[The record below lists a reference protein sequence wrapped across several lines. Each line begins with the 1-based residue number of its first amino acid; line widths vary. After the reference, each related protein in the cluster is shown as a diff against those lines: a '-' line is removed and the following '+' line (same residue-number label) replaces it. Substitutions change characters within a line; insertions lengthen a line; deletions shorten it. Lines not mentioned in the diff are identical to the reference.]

1 MNQPALAITRS
12 TPATVLVVD
21 DEPEIRRLLQEIL
34 EDEHYNVL
42 VADSAATARDL
53 FHRHHPDAVL
63 LDIWM
68 PGTDGIT
75 LLKEWAQGGLD
86 VPVIMMSGHG
96 TIETAVEATRLGAY
110 DFIEKPL
117 STGKL
122 LLTVSR
128 ALETAK
134 LKRENTALRAAAE
147 PPAFLVGH
155 SRLVQILRETLERV
169 AGSDAAVLISGEPG
183 AGKLTV
189 ARHLHQ
195 HSLRRDHPL
204 IEVGLAG
211 VPAEDLARQLYGEDA
226 SATSAS
232 RVPRSRPEIEERN
245 GQTTA
250 GALELARGGTLVFN
264 DIDELD
270 AGQQARLATV
280 LADGRYR
287 RVGGRE
293 ALVLDVRLIGLSR
306 TDLAE
311 RVAQGRFNKDLY
323 YRLNVIPLALPALRE
338 HREDI
343 PELVG
348 FFVNWMVDHERLP
361 YRKFSTGALNLL
373 RQHSWPGNL
382 RELRNLVQ
390 RLLILNPA
398 AQVEEAEVAAQLGEA
413 PAVAGAGPFDQPL
426 KRAREDFERAYLEY
440 HLARTGGNVAEVA
453 KLVEMERTHLYRK
466 LKQLGINPRDLK
478 E

>member
-1 MNQPALAITRS
+1 MSQPVPVITR
-12 TPATVLVVD
+12 PAAATVLIVD
-21 DEPEIRRLLQEIL
+21 DEPDIRRLLQEIL
-34 EDEHYNVL
+34 EDENYVVL
-42 VADSAATARDL
+42 TADGAVAARDL
-53 FHRHHPDAVL
+53 YHRQHPDAVL

-75 LLKEWAQGGLD
+75 LLKEWAQGGLE

-96 TIETAVEATRLGAY
+96 TVETAVEATRLGAY

-122 LLTVSR
+122 LLTLAR
-128 ALETAK
+128 ALESAQ

-147 PPAFLVGH
+147 PPAFLIGH
-155 SRLVQILRETLERV
+155 SRLVQTLRETLTRV
-169 AGSDAAVLISGEPG
+169 AGSDAAVLVSGEAG
-183 AGKLTV
+183 AGKLAV

-195 HSLRRDHPL
+195 HSPRHDHAL
-204 IEVGLAG
+204 VEVGMAG
-211 VPAEDLARQLYGEDA
+211 VPSEDLARQLYGEA
-226 SATSAS
+226 
-232 RVPRSRPEIEERN
+232 
-245 GQTTA
+245 A
-250 GALELARGGTLVFN
+250 GAGAFEQARGGTLVLN
-264 DIDELD
+264 DVDEID
-270 AGQQARLATV
+270 AGQQTRLATV

-287 RVGGRE
+287 RLGGRE
-293 ALVLDVRLIGLSR
+293 SLDLDARLIALCR

-311 RVAQGRFNKDLY
+311 RVAHGRFREDLY
-323 YRLNVIPLALPALRE
+323 YRLNVVPVTLPALRD

-343 PELVG
+343 PELAG

-361 YRKFSTGALNLL
+361 YRKFTTGALNLL
-373 RQHSWPGNL
+373 RHHGWPGNL

-398 AQVEEAEVAAQLGEA
+398 GVVEEAEVAAQLGEA
-413 PAVAGAGPFDQPL
+413 PAHAPAGTGPFDLPL

-466 LKQLGINPRDLK
+466 LKQLGINPRDVK

>member
-1 MNQPALAITRS
+1 MSQPALAITRS

-21 DEPEIRRLLQEIL
+21 DEPDIRRLLQEIL
-34 EDEHYNVL
+34 EDEHYTVL
-42 VADSAATARDL
+42 SAESAATAREL
-53 FHRHHPDAVL
+53 YHRHHPDAVL

-68 PGTDGIT
+68 PGTDGVT
-75 LLKEWAQGGLD
+75 LLKEWAHGGLE

-96 TIETAVEATRLGAY
+96 TVETAVEATRLGAY

-122 LLTVSR
+122 LLTLSR

-147 PPAFLVGH
+147 PPAFGVGH
-155 SRLVQILRETLERV
+155 SPLVLALRETLERV
-169 AGSDAAVLISGEPG
+169 AGSDAAVLVSGEAG
-183 AGKLTV
+183 AGKLAV

-204 IEVGLAG
+204 IEVGIAG
-211 VPAEDLARQLYGEDA
+211 VPDDELARQLYGMEKD
-226 SATSAS
+226 
-232 RVPRSRPEIEERN
+232 
-245 GQTTA
+245 GQITA
-250 GALELARGGTLVFN
+250 GAFEQARGGTLVLN

-270 AGQQARLATV
+270 AGLQSRLATM
-280 LADGRYR
+280 LAERRYR
-287 RVGGRE
+287 RLGGRE
-293 ALVLDVRLIGLSR
+293 AIELDVRLIALSR
-306 TDLAE
+306 SDLAE
-311 RVAQGRFNKDLY
+311 RVAHGRFNQDLY
-323 YRLNVIPLALPALRE
+323 YRLNVVPLALPALRE
-338 HREDI
+338 RREDI

-373 RQHSWPGNL
+373 RHHAWPGNL

-398 AQVEEAEVAAQLGEA
+398 ATVEEAEVTSQLGEGAAAA
-413 PAVAGAGPFDQPL
+413 PAGAGPFDLPL

-440 HLARTGGNVAEVA
+440 HLERTGGNVAEVA

>member
-1 MNQPALAITRS
+1 VVLA
-12 TPATVLVVD
+12 
-21 DEPEIRRLLQEIL
+21 
-34 EDEHYNVL
+34 
-42 VADSAATARDL
+42 
-53 FHRHHPDAVL
+53 
-63 LDIWM
+63 
-68 PGTDGIT
+68 
-75 LLKEWAQGGLD
+75 
-86 VPVIMMSGHG
+86 
-96 TIETAVEATRLGAY
+96 
-110 DFIEKPL
+110 
-117 STGKL
+117 
-122 LLTVSR
+122 
-128 ALETAK
+128 
-134 LKRENTALRAAAE
+134 
-147 PPAFLVGH
+147 
-155 SRLVQILRETLERV
+155 LRETLERV
-169 AGSDAAVLISGEPG
+169 AGSDAGVLIRGEPG

-189 ARHLHQ
+189 ARYLHQ

-204 IEVGLAG
+204 IEAGLAG
-211 VPAEDLARQLYGEDA
+211 VPADDLARQLYGSEQD
-226 SATSAS
+226 
-232 RVPRSRPEIEERN
+232 
-245 GQTTA
+245 GQITP
-250 GALELARGGTLVFN
+250 GALEQARGGTLVLN

-270 AGQQARLATV
+270 TGQQARLATV
-280 LADGRYR
+280 LTDGRYR
-287 RVGGRE
+287 RLGGRE
-293 ALVLDVRLIGLSR
+293 SLTLDVRLIGLSR

-323 YRLNVIPLALPALRE
+323 YRLNVVPLALPALRE

-373 RQHSWPGNL
+373 RQHTWPGNL

-413 PAVAGAGPFDQPL
+413 PAAAGATPFDLPL

>member
-1 MNQPALAITRS
+1 MSQPAPVITR
-12 TPATVLVVD
+12 PAVATVLVVD
-21 DEPEIRRLLQEIL
+21 DEPDIRRLLQEIL
-34 EDEHYNVL
+34 EDEHYAVL
-42 VADSAATARDL
+42 TADSAGAAREL
-53 FHRHHPDAVL
+53 YHRQHPDAVL

-96 TIETAVEATRLGAY
+96 TVETAVEATRLGAY

-122 LLTVSR
+122 LLTLAR
-128 ALETAK
+128 ALESAQ

-147 PPAFLVGH
+147 PPAFLIGH
-155 SRLVQILRETLERV
+155 SRLVQTLRETLARV
-169 AGSDAAVLISGEPG
+169 AGSDAAVLVSGEPG
-183 AGKLTV
+183 AGKLAV

-195 HSLRRDHPL
+195 HSPRRDHAL

-211 VPAEDLARQLYGEDA
+211 VPAEDLARHLYGD
-226 SATSAS
+226 
-232 RVPRSRPEIEERN
+232 ERN
-245 GQTTA
+245 GQITA
-250 GALELARGGTLVFN
+250 SAFEQARGGTLVLN
-264 DIDELD
+264 DVDELD
-270 AGQQARLATV
+270 AGQQTRLATV
-280 LADGRYR
+280 LAEGRYR
-287 RVGGRE
+287 RLGGRE
-293 ALVLDVRLIGLSR
+293 SLDLDVRVIALTR

-311 RVAQGRFNKDLY
+311 RVAHGRFREDLY
-323 YRLNVIPLALPALRE
+323 YRLNVVPVVLPALRD

-343 PELVG
+343 PELAG
-348 FFVNWMVDHERLP
+348 FYVNWMVDHERLP
-361 YRKFSTGALNLL
+361 YRKFTTGALNLL
-373 RQHSWPGNL
+373 RHHGWPGNL

-390 RLLILNPA
+390 RLLILNPTGV
-398 AQVEEAEVAAQLGEA
+398 VEEAEVAAQLGEA
-413 PAVAGAGPFDQPL
+413 PAHAPAGGGPFDLPL